1 METPTR
7 TISVT
12 GHASAPAVPDIAT
25 AHLSIETLAGSVEEA
40 FAQSGRTLDALRDTL
55 HSAGVEPRDIA
66 TTDRSLRAERKWRD
80 GHDDGLLG
88 YVARGTVRVTLRS
101 LPAAA
106 GILQSAIAAGGEQAR
121 LEGFSLEVSDP
132 TAVRSQARE
141 AAWQDALARAS
152 QLAASSGV
160 TLGQVLRIEEG
171 SAGGGLPPIA
181 FARVAAAP
189 QADGA
194 IQAGEQEVQVSLGVT
209 WSVA

>member
-1 METPTR
+1 MESQTR

-25 AHLSIETLAGSVEEA
+25 AQLSIETLAGTVEEA
-40 FAQSGRTLDALRDTL
+40 FARSGRTLDSLRDAL
-55 HSAGVEPRDIA
+55 HAAGVEPRDIA

-101 LPAAA
+101 LPDAA
-106 GILQSAIAAGGEQAR
+106 GVLQSAIAAGGEQAR

-132 TAVRSQARE
+132 TSVRAQARE
-141 AAWQDALARAS
+141 AAWRDAHSRAS
-152 QLAASSGV
+152 QLASAAGV
-160 TLGQVLRIEEG
+160 TLGNVLRIDEG
-171 SAGGGLPPIA
+171 AAGGGLPPIA
-181 FARVAAAP
+181 FARVASAP

-194 IQAGEQEVQVSLGVT
+194 IQAGEQEIQVSLSVS
-209 WSVA
+209 WSVD

>member
-1 METPTR
+1 MESQTR

-25 AHLSIETLAGSVEEA
+25 AQLSIETLAGTVEEA
-40 FAQSGRTLDALRDTL
+40 FARSGRTLDSLRDAL
-55 HSAGVEPRDIA
+55 HAAGVEPRDIA

-101 LPAAA
+101 LPDAA
-106 GILQSAIAAGGEQAR
+106 GVLQSAIAAGGEQAR

-132 TAVRSQARE
+132 TSVRAQARE
-141 AAWQDALARAS
+141 AAWRDAHSRAS
-152 QLAASSGV
+152 QLASAAGV
-160 TLGQVLRIEEG
+160 TLGNVLRIDEG
-171 SAGGGLPPIA
+171 AAGGGLPPIA

-194 IQAGEQEVQVSLGVT
+194 IQAGEQEIHVSLSVS
-209 WSVA
+209 WSVD

>member
-40 FAQSGRTLDALRDTL
+40 FAQSGRTLDALRDAL

-101 LPAAA
+101 PARRRGRPAERHRRRR
-106 GILQSAIAAGGEQAR
+106 GTGPAR
-121 LEGFSLEVSDP
+121 
-132 TAVRSQARE
+132 RI
-141 AAWQDALARAS
+141 LARS
-152 QLAASSGV
+152 
-160 TLGQVLRIEEG
+160 LRPHRG
-171 SAGGGLPPIA
+171 PVAGP
-181 FARVAAAP
+181 
-189 QADGA
+189 
-194 IQAGEQEVQVSLGVT
+194 
-209 WSVA
+209 

>member
-1 METPTR
+1 MESQTR

-25 AHLSIETLAGSVEEA
+25 AQLSIETLAGTVEQA
-40 FAQSGRTLDALRDTL
+40 FQESGRRLDGLRDAL
-55 HSAGVEPRDIA
+55 HAKGVEPRDIA

-106 GILQSAIAAGGEQAR
+106 GVLQSAIAAGGEQVR

-132 TAVRSQARE
+132 APVRAQARE

-152 QLAASSGV
+152 QLAASAGIV
-160 TLGQVLRIEEG
+160 LGRVLSIEEG

-181 FARVAAAP
+181 FARVASAP
-189 QADGA
+189 LADGA
-194 IQAGEQEVQVSLGVT
+194 IQAGEEDIPVSLSVS
-209 WSVA
+209 WSVD